1 MKRKNIP
8 FLIVSEGYIP
18 RPLGRSKKGMH
29 PETNTLPKQH
39 TSPFR
44 ARLLICLITI
54 SGVLLTCN
62 KKTSEDQPN
71 QSVTILVAAAASL
84 EYAFREE
91 LIPRFQKEYPR
102 ITVEGIYDSS
112 GKLQVQIEQGLQAD
126 VFMSAA
132 TRQMD
137 ALIEKKLID
146 TASVYPLLENKLV
159 LIKPVGIATIVSDF
173 QNANQAS
180 TIALG
185 DPASVP
191 VGQYAQE
198 VFINMENWEAV
209 SAIASFGTNVTEVL
223 NWVAEGSADA
233 GVVYAT
239 DAAINK
245 KVEIIAEAPLG
256 SLKTKVIYP
265 VGMISGS
272 SHSTEARLF
281 IDFLCS
287 DNALSVFTDYG
298 FSPAK

>member
-1 MKRKNIP
+1 MKKNMKRTITP
-8 FLIVSEGYIP
+8 FLA
-18 RPLGRSKKGMH
+18 L
-29 PETNTLPKQH
+29 
-39 TSPFR
+39 
-44 ARLLICLITI
+44 ACLTAFAGI
-54 SGVLLTCN
+54 SLACN
-62 KKTSEDQPN
+62 KKTPEAQPQPN
-71 QSVTILVAAAASL
+71 QPVTILVAAAASL
-84 EYAFREE
+84 EYAFRDE
-91 LIPRFQKEYPR
+91 LIPRFQKEYPW

-112 GKLQVQIEQGLQAD
+112 GRLQVQIEQGLQAD

-137 ALIEKKLID
+137 ALVEKKLID
-146 TASVYPLLENKLV
+146 ASSVYPLLENRLV
-159 LIKPVGIATIVSDF
+159 LIKPVGITTIVSGFRNVD
-173 QNANQAS
+173 QAH

-198 VFINMENWEAV
+198 VFINLGNWEAV

-239 DAAINK
+239 DAAISK
-245 KVEIIAEAPLG
+245 KVEIIAEAPAG

-265 VGMISGS
+265 VGMVSAS
-272 SHSTEARLF
+272 SHSVEAQLF

-287 DNALSVFTDYG
+287 ANALSVFTSYG
-298 FSPAK
+298 FSPN